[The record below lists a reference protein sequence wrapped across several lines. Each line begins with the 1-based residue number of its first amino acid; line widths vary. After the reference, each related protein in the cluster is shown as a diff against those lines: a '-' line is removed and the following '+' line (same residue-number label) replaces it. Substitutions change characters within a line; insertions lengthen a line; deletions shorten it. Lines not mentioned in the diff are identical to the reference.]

1 MKLKYNF
8 VTNKVADRIVAV
20 AVGDDAQKFNG
31 FIKMNDTGAFIFNML
46 RNDVTVDEIAE
57 KGATFIKAD
66 VEGGEAKAIAGAKN
80 TILKHK
86 PKIQFACY
94 HRNEDLFYLPEAVFD
109 IRDDYKLYLRRFP
122 SVPAW
127 DTNYYFI

>member
-46 RNDVTVDEIAE
+46 RNDVTVDKIADAMKRE
-57 KGATFIKAD
+57 YEGVCEDELRSTVSKFIDNLRESD
-66 VEGGEAKAIAGAKN
+66 VLE
-80 TILKHK
+80 
-86 PKIQFACY
+86 
-94 HRNEDLFYLPEAVFD
+94 
-109 IRDDYKLYLRRFP
+109 
-122 SVPAW
+122 
-127 DTNYYFI
+127 